1 MHFTHIPW
9 GVGVGGTTT
18 VLWLLAL
25 KYILISFWNKWLW
38 NMYTNMRKP
47 LHELVLPNFV
57 FDKYFDEWLLPFLFM
72 KLFWWTSTIV
82 SINFMLH
89 TFYEHC
95 TIHFRAS
102 TTRFRQSDISAGYIY
117 THTHIWQSAAEID
130 IQISWPVEGQHLYSA
145 LYYYSTPDIYSTPM
159 LLLLSS
165 IIIISHMDW

>member
-1 MHFTHIPW
+1 M
-9 GVGVGGTTT
+9 GGEGGGGTTT

-82 SINFMLH
+82 SINFILH

-117 THTHIWQSAAEID
+117 IYTHTYMAVDQQQKQIYKSAGLSRGNTYI
-130 IQISWPVEGQHLYSA
+130 
-145 LYYYSTPDIYSTPM
+145 
-159 LLLLSS
+159 LLC
-165 IIIISHMDW
+165 IIIPPQIYILLPCYYQVSSLYPIWIDSW